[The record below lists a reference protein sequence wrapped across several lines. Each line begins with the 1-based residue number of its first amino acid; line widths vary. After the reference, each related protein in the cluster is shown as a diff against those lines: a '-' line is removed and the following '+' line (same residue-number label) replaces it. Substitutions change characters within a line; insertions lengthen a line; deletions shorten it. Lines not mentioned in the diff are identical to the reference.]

1 MAETTREIP
10 KAEWGPYFD
19 ALGKVDPAPTVAVEV
34 DGAEIGAQVE
44 TDQVTL
50 VAISYDDRDD
60 VLVIGLSP
68 AEHEQ
73 LEHLVYNPRQIYALD
88 GEDGVSTID
97 VQGADGSKTLIQFG
111 SQTN

>member
-1 MAETTREIP
+1 MAESTREISQ
-10 KAEWGPYFD
+10 AEWGPYFD
-19 ALGKVDPAPTVAVEV
+19 ALGKVDPAPTVSVEV

-44 TDQVTL
+44 TGAVTL

-68 AEHEQ
+68 AGHEQ
-73 LEHLVYNPRQIYALD
+73 LEHLVYNPRQIYALE

-97 VQGADGSKTLIQFG
+97 VQDADGSKTLIQFG
-111 SQTN
+111 TSS